1 MDPRTKVKEYF
12 VQKGIPDP
20 EVVAAHLDAIGLD
33 KIERLANG
41 DINDH
46 W

>member
-1 MDPRTKVKEYF
+1 MDPRAKAKEYL
-12 VQKGIPDP
+12 VRKGIPDP

-46 W
+46 